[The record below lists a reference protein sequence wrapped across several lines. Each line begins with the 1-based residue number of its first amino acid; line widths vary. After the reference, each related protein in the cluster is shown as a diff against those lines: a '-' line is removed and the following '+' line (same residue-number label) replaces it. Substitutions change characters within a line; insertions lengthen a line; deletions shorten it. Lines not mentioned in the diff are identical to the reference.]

1 MNKIILAYLLFI
13 IAVLTI
19 EMTQLT
25 PYHTLQ
31 TNNTN
36 NYTTISLN
44 FEEYEVAHFI
54 GANRLNLDLE
64 YVVVNQE
71 RIVPDNI
78 IKFDN
83 MDMEWGIKD
92 QEILFVRDNEDIF
105 IGRQFVSDNAE
116 VSFIY
121 GN

>member
-1 MNKIILAYLLFI
+1 MKKIIVAYLFI
-13 IAVLTI
+13 IAILTI
-19 EMTQLT
+19 GITQLT

-31 TNNTN
+31 TQNVN
-36 NYTTISLN
+36 NYKTINLN

-71 RIVPDNI
+71 RIVPDNV